1 MNFEGVDP
9 DEDLADLAECMVG
22 LAKDHIK
29 DGNSEQAEVV
39 FKQCEGLLAACTQTQ
54 NPKVKQMKM
63 LVTEWRKKFA
73 NKIEE
78 ANKAKARKV
87 KAAETAPV
95 ISPKK

>member
-1 MNFEGVDP
+1 
-9 DEDLADLAECMVG
+9 
-22 LAKDHIK
+22 
-29 DGNSEQAEVV
+29 
-39 FKQCEGLLAACTQTQ
+39 
-54 NPKVKQMKM
+54 MKM